1 MISIF
6 VVVVA
11 FIVLWFPKTAHT
23 IFMSIDAYDQ
33 SIANGFTIVVIY
45 QIVNGVAYLNAAVN
59 VVIYATMN
67 KTFKMAYQQLLGC
80 KLTEQ
85 AILECVSNE

>member
-1 MISIF
+1 M
-6 VVVVA
+6 
-11 FIVLWFPKTAHT
+11 VLWLPNTTHT
-23 IFMSIDAYDQ
+23 ILVSIDAYDQ

-67 KTFKMAYQQLLGC
+67 NTFKMAYQQLLGC
-80 KLTEQ
+80 KLTDQ
-85 AILECVSNE
+85 AI